1 MLVHKGF
8 CINFGNRNCIAMK
21 PRQYKFN
28 NSTLTIVFGD
38 LLQSKADVIVSSD
51 DTYVSMGGGISGCIL
66 RAGGDIIRD
75 DAQKKLPASVGDVIV
90 STAGALE
97 HQKYVFHC
105 LTLSYDGQTASR
117 EEKCIGDD
125 LQTYILKHSIDRCF
139 TLLHALE
146 VQSIAFPC
154 LGAGVA
160 RFPMEKV
167 ADIMADSISRN
178 LCKTQKSFNVELYLY
193 DRFKMLNGIDYID
206 LFEKFAIKSAFARQR
221 SDADYGMMEQEEPAA
236 EALATQLPH
245 PQEMNH
251 KVFISYSRK
260 DSEQVKLITQ
270 ILDKHSIPY
279 WIDKEGIYSGSNFK
293 EVIVDAIEN
302 SRALIF
308 VSSVNSNASLN
319 VAVEVEYAIRLNK
332 TILPVMLDDAP
343 FSKRIRLDIS
353 NIDQI
358 EFAGLHGNESKLITS
373 LKYVLDVK

>member
-1 MLVHKGF
+1 
-8 CINFGNRNCIAMK
+8 MK

-28 NSTLTIVFGD
+28 YSTLTIIFGD
-38 LLQSKADVIVSSD
+38 LLQTNAEVIVSSD
-51 DTYVSMGGGISGCIL
+51 DTCVYMGGGISGCIL
-66 RAGGDIIRD
+66 RAGGEIIRD
-75 DAQKKLPASVGDVIV
+75 DARKKLPASVGDVIV

-97 HQKYVFHC
+97 RQKYVFHC
-105 LTLSYDGQTASR
+105 LTLSYEKQTALC
-117 EEKCIGDD
+117 EEKCFGED

-154 LGAGVA
+154 LGAGMA
-160 RFPMEKV
+160 RFPMEKI

-193 DRFKMLNGIDYID
+193 DKRLNEIDYID
-206 LFEKFAIKSAFARQR
+206 LFEKFAIKSAFAQQR
-221 SDADYGMMEQEEPAA
+221 SEADYEMMEQEEPSI
-236 EALATQLPH
+236 EAPVTPMPH
-245 PQEMNH
+245 PHEMNH

-260 DSEQVKLITQ
+260 DTEQVKVITQ
-270 ILDKHSIPY
+270 ILDKHSISY

-302 SRALIF
+302 SQALIF
-308 VSSVNSNASLN
+308 VSSANSNASVN

-343 FSKRIRLDIS
+343 FAKRIRIDIS

-358 EFAGLHGNESKLITS
+358 EFAGLHGDESKLITS
-373 LKYVLDVK
+373 LKYILDVK